1 MKLFFLFYFLSVA
14 LGYRMET
21 VTTFCWAVN
30 KACHTA
36 HAKDVAMSLQPGY
49 ISHSTTTTK
58 TGMHSIIIYRD
69 ESL

>member
-1 MKLFFLFYFLSVA
+1 MKLLYFLFSVA

-21 VTTFCWAVN
+21 VNTFCWAVN

-49 ISHSTTTTK
+49 LSHSTTSTK
-58 TGMHSIIIYRD
+58 YGMHSIIIYRD
-69 ESL
+69 SSL